1 MCKNLKGITKTL
13 AEFDVLLDDI
23 LSSDTITVDG
33 EETRAMTD
41 LDRVELIQSVWLET
55 TLKLTKYKI
64 DLD

>member
-23 LSSDTITVDG
+23 LSSDTITVDR
-33 EETRAMTD
+33 EETRVMTD
-41 LDRVELIQSVWLET
+41 LDRIELIQSVWSDT
-55 TLKLTKYKI
+55 TLKLSKYKI